1 MNWDAIIHI
10 VQIIALGIAA
20 FAWGYEKGRGD
31 EMQDEIDFYEKHL
44 KKKADDDEADETEKD
59 NGATE

>member
-1 MNWDAIIHI
+1 MMNWDAIINI
-10 VQIIALGIAA
+10 VQIVALAIAA

-44 KKKADDDEADETEKD
+44 KNKVEDEDNADD
-59 NGATE
+59 